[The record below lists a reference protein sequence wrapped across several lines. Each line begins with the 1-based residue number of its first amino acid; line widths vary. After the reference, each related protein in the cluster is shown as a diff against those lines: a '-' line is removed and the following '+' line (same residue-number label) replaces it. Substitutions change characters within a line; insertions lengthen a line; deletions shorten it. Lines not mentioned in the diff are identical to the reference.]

1 MDLQLQGKTAIVT
14 GGSRGMGK
22 AIAWQLAREGCD
34 VAIGA
39 RTERPL
45 REAAAEIA
53 QETGHKIVPLIVD
66 TLNAESIK
74 GFVRRA
80 AEALGGVHILVN
92 CAARVGGTIPDNM
105 DVISDEQIVKDFEEK
120 FLGYYRCAREAA
132 PYMKQAGWGRI
143 INLSGGAGR
152 TPGTAISTPARN
164 ISCVALTK
172 SLANT
177 LGPFGINVNAIYP
190 GTTITEAVLERSR
203 EQAKRQGKTLEAYL
217 EELRQRSVIRYLV
230 TAEDMA
236 NVVVFLCSP
245 LAISVTGEAVSVS
258 GGANADMHY

>member
-1 MDLQLQGKTAIVT
+1 MDLQLHDKRAIVT

-22 AIAWQLAREGCD
+22 AIARQLAREGCD

-39 RTERPL
+39 RSEAPL
-45 REAAAEIA
+45 REAATEIA
-53 QETGHKIVPLIVD
+53 RETKRKIVSLVVD
-66 TLNAESIK
+66 TLDAESIK
-74 GFVRRA
+74 GFVCQS
-80 AEALGGVHILVN
+80 AETLGGIHILAN

-143 INLSGGAGR
+143 VNLSGGAGR
-152 TPGTAISTPARN
+152 TPGVAISTPARN

-190 GTTITEAVLERSR
+190 GTTITEAVLERHR
-203 EQAKRQGKTLEAYL
+203 EQAKRQGQTLEAYL
-217 EELRQRSVIRYLV
+217 EELRQRSLIRHLV
-230 TAEDMA
+230 TAEDVA
-236 NVVVFLCSP
+236 QVAVFLCSP
-245 LAISVTGEAVSVS
+245 LAIGVTGEAISVS